1 MAPDFDQ
8 EQACHHKVG
17 LPPKCRP
24 TRRGSMRSH
33 CTLVLAAV
41 TLLSAAFD
49 PALAL
54 QASPIAQ
61 AQATNDEALTN
72 EDVVKLVQAGI
83 GDSVII
89 AKIKNSRTKFDTSPD
104 TLIRLKQRGVSDA
117 VLEALAQA
125 TGTIPS
131 RPTPPADPNDPLSP
145 HEPGIYLMKTERQG
159 KRMVQLE
166 PAAYSQVKLTGAPRV
181 PLPVGTIG
189 KSKWKAVLRG
199 ERARLRVS
207 EPRPVFYFYFE
218 RAPAAAGAGGGSQTP
233 REPVPTRGISFSAAS
248 GPNQFT
254 LAKFET
260 KNGERELVIGEIG
273 GFGTSISMGISNKD
287 VIEFDFQKLAPG
299 VYKVAPRAD
308 LEPGEYCFIYTSP
321 AMGVGASI
329 GGQLFD
335 FGVNPAQ

>member
-1 MAPDFDQ
+1 M
-8 EQACHHKVG
+8 
-17 LPPKCRP
+17 
-24 TRRGSMRSH
+24 RGH
-33 CTLVLAAV
+33 CALVLAGV
-41 TLLSAAFD
+41 TVWSAAFY
-49 PALAL
+49 PSLAL
-54 QASPIAQ
+54 QASVLAQ
-61 AQATNDEALTN
+61 AQAADAEALTN
-72 EDVVKLVQAGI
+72 EDVIKLVQAGI
-83 GDSVII
+83 SDSVII
-89 AKIKNSRTKFDTSPD
+89 AKIKNSCTKFDTSPD
-104 TLIRLKQRGVSDA
+104 TLIRLKQIGVSDA
-117 VLEALAQA
+117 VLEAMAQA
-125 TGTIPS
+125 TGAMPS
-131 RPTPPADPNDPLSP
+131 GPTPPGDPNDPLSP
-145 HEPGIYLMKTERQG
+145 HAPGIYLVKTERQS

-166 PAAYSQVKLTGAPRV
+166 PAAYSQVKLTGPPRV

-207 EPRPVFYFYFE
+207 EPMPVFYFYFE
-218 RAPAAAGAGGGSQTP
+218 RAPAAGAGGGSQTP
-233 REPVPTRGISFSAAS
+233 REPVPTRGIGFSAAS

-273 GFGTSISMGISNKD
+273 GLGTSISMGISNKD

-299 VYKVAPRAD
+299 TYKVTPRAD

-321 AMGVGASI
+321 AAGAGPSI